1 MKLFKALGIGL
12 GICFAS
18 ISATA
23 QFTSTVVSLTGAV
36 LEQSSKKPTSLQI
49 EVFDKD
55 GDKFTKAK
63 SNSKDGYY
71 FITGLKPGE
80 TYSIKIMDI
89 KYLKYSFDFT
99 VPNSDKYSEYS
110 KDILVVPSRV
120 NTEIPLAVI
129 PFEINKSNLRP
140 GSEYFLNEYSLI
152 LQENSKIKIEIEVY
166 PDNNVDKSKNRI
178 ITNGRAEAL
187 KNYFEK
193 TGIDAS
199 RISIKNFDSTD
210 SKNPPPSEKRAKGK
224 RYVGS
229 VYLKISAL

>member
-1 MKLFKALGIGL
+1 MKLIKTLGIGL
-12 GICFAS
+12 GICFA
-18 ISATA
+18 AFNANA
-23 QFTSTVVSLTGAV
+23 QFTSTVVSLTGSV
-36 LEQSSKKPTSLQI
+36 LDQGSKKPTSTQI
-49 EVFDKD
+49 EVYDKD

-80 TYSIKIMDI
+80 TYSVRVVDI
-89 KYLKYSFDFT
+89 KYLKNSFDFT
-99 VPNSDKYSEYS
+99 VPNTDKYSEYS
-110 KDILVVPSRV
+110 QDILVVPSRI
-120 NTEIPLAVI
+120 NTDIPLSVI

-140 GSEYFLNEYSLI
+140 GAENFLNEYAQI
-152 LQENSKIKIEIEVY
+152 LLENPKVKVNLEVF
-166 PDNNVDKSKNRI
+166 PDNNLDKSKNRI

-193 TGIDAS
+193 SGIESS
-199 RISIKNFDSTD
+199 RITIKNYDSTD
-210 SKNPPPSEKRAKGK
+210 TKNPPPSEKRAKGK

>member
-1 MKLFKALGIGL
+1 MKLIKSLGIGL

-18 ISATA
+18 FNANA
-23 QFTSTVVSLTGAV
+23 QFTSTVVSLTGTV
-36 LEQSSKKPTSLQI
+36 LDQGSKKPTSIQI

-71 FITGLKPGE
+71 FITGFKPGE
-80 TYSIKIMDI
+80 TYSVRVLDI
-89 KYLKYSFDFT
+89 KYLKNSFDFT
-99 VPNSDKYSEYS
+99 VPNTDKYSEYS
-110 KDILVVPSRV
+110 RDILVVPSRID
-120 NTEIPLAVI
+120 TDIPLSVI

-140 GSEYFLNEYSLI
+140 GADNFLNEYAQI
-152 LQENSKIKIEIEVY
+152 LLENPKVKINLEVF
-166 PDNNVDKSKNRI
+166 PDNNLDKSKNRI

-193 TGIDAS
+193 AGIEAS
-199 RISIKNFDSTD
+199 RIAIKNFDTTD
-210 SKNPPPSEKRAKGK
+210 PKNPPPSEKRAKGK

-229 VYLKISAL
+229 VYLNISAL

>member
-1 MKLFKALGIGL
+1 MRLIKTLGIGL

-18 ISATA
+18 LSANA
-23 QFTSTVVSLTGAV
+23 QFTSTVVSLTGSI
-36 LEQSSKKPTSLQI
+36 LEQSTKKPAGIQI

-55 GDKFTKAK
+55 GERFTKAK

-80 TYSIKIMDI
+80 TYSIRVVDM
-89 KYLKYSFDFT
+89 KYLKTSFDFA
-99 VPNSDKYSEYS
+99 VPTTEKYSEYS
-110 KDILVVPSRV
+110 HDILVVPSRI
-120 NTEIPLAVI
+120 NTDIPLSVS

-140 GSEYFLNEYSLI
+140 GADMFLQDYSQI
-152 LQENSKIKIEIEVY
+152 LLENPKIKVNLEVY
-166 PDNNVDKSKNRI
+166 PDNNAEKTKNKI

-193 TGIDAS
+193 SGVEAS
-199 RISIKNFDSTD
+199 RITIKNYDSTD
-210 SKNPPPSEKRAKGK
+210 PKNPPPSEKRAKGK